1 MQCLHYDSESL
12 LPVKPHKVL
21 PVNFFQPITQW
32 AIDVQPERLSCQHCH
47 WACRALV
54 CVWDRKKWEIGGG
67 FIPLCR
73 VDRPLDSS
81 PNSSVAREQTS
92 VLQPVFRSSGRSLP
106 GPWENKGV
114 RLHLFSVAVP
124 RGIKGED
131 ISSRPAWL
139 GLTHLRGPFSPHS
152 LRALFTHPTD
162 MACGTVLA

>member
-12 LPVKPHKVL
+12 LPVKPHKLL

-32 AIDVQPERLSCQHCH
+32 AIDVQSDWVVSIAIERAVLWSVSGME
-47 WACRALV
+47 RNE
-54 CVWDRKKWEIGGG
+54 RSGGG

-73 VDRPLDSS
+73 VDRALDSS